1 MESENSE
8 WGIVLAAAPC
18 RPHGEEIFNKGLE
31 AMGESAMYILRVRAF
46 QTEETAN
53 TKVLSWSP
61 WVAITKYKRLGSLN
75 NRNSFFQFRRLESL
89 RSNIPQGAVSDESS
103 LPV

>member
-75 NRNSFFQFRRLESL
+75 NRNSFFSVPEAGKFKVKYPTGCSF
-89 RSNIPQGAVSDESS
+89 
-103 LPV
+103 